1 MGDLESM
8 GKAQRASIV
17 LRSETGVGCSNVPCN
32 PSALEVEAK
41 GEGSGVC
48 AHPQP
53 HRKCEASLGYL
64 KPHPN
69 DNNNYIN
76 NKKMELKPKR
86 EALANCLLLLLVP

>member
-1 MGDLESM
+1 M
-8 GKAQRASIV
+8 GKAQRASIA

-32 PSALEVEAK
+32 PSALEAEAE
-41 GEGSGVC
+41 GEGYGVC

-69 DNNNYIN
+69 DNRNNYN
-76 NKKMELKPKR
+76 NKKNGIETKKENP
-86 EALANCLLLLLVP
+86 C